1 MYLVFEY
8 VDRNL
13 LELLEEKPSGIDV
26 KFLILAWLNTL
37 HYLPINFCYTLLSS
51 NGCYT

>member
-13 LELLEEKPSGIDV
+13 LEILEENPNGIDV
-26 KFLILAWLNTL
+26 KYKN
-37 HYLPINFCYTLLSS
+37 NK
-51 NGCYT
+51 